1 MCAARNIRAQRD
13 RLLQHQLRLQ
23 QPTTADHAR
32 AAMLEK
38 LVSGLVHASDVHSMG
53 LEAGSRYLATCLEMA
68 ALSGARLDLDPALAD
83 MPDEQ
88 LYDALLAQA
97 QRLPAR
103 PATLTEAFSRVEASF
118 HAVKLAQEHHLPRC
132 IDHLVKIARAPQGHG
147 PRRRRR
153 RHGRKTAPPEV
164 TGMDEAAVGSMDEA
178 RTYLDRACTLAS
190 LGVEHIDVAVATISR
205 FLDPADVAETAAF
218 ASKVAIM
225 N

>member
-13 RLLQHQLRLQ
+13 RLLQHQLRLLLQ
-23 QPTTADHAR
+23 QPTT
-32 AAMLEK
+32 AMLEK

-68 ALSGARLDLDPALAD
+68 ARSGARLDLDLALAD

-132 IDHLVKIARAPQGHG
+132 IDHLVKIARAPPGHG

-153 RHGRKTAPPEV
+153 RHGSKPGPSDAPGEPR
-164 TGMDEAAVGSMDEA
+164 MEAAAIGSMDEA
-178 RTYLDRACTLAS
+178 RIYLDRACTLAS
-190 LGVEHIDVAVATISR
+190 LAVQHIDLAVAAISR
-205 FLDPADVAETAAF
+205 FLDPEEVAGTVAF
-218 ASKVAIM
+218 VGQVAIM

>member
-23 QPTTADHAR
+23 QQATTADHAR

-68 ALSGARLDLDPALAD
+68 ARSGARLDLDLALAD

-132 IDHLVKIARAPQGHG
+132 IDHLVKI
-147 PRRRRR
+147 
-153 RHGRKTAPPEV
+153 
-164 TGMDEAAVGSMDEA
+164 
-178 RTYLDRACTLAS
+178 DRVLF
-190 LGVEHIDVAVATISR
+190 R
-205 FLDPADVAETAAF
+205 
-218 ASKVAIM
+218 
-225 N
+225 